1 MKEADKEQHLVD
13 SDKEW
18 CHLDFLGVP
27 SLKTDFPPYSSFPLC
42 FITLLPVLAPLL
54 SPQNTVELKSG
65 TFQQKLLGDRKRQGM
80 RHVGWPS
87 G

>member
-27 SLKTDFPPYSSFPLC
+27 LLTDFPPQFPLC
-42 FITLLPVLAPLL
+42 FITLCTILGTTL
-54 SPQNTVELKSG
+54 NTYFPMYFVSKKCTSSD
-65 TFQQKLLGDRKRQGM
+65 FNLG
-80 RHVGWPS
+80 
-87 G
+87 